1 MNTVATLDSS
11 VRLVVLQLLMK
22 KELVPE
28 IIPPKRVSNKLPLS
42 PVSGVEILKSTS
54 GVNIFNLANEIGLS
68 KDYELVDVWKIPQET
83 NWKMS
88 FVRFVYCRKE
98 YVDHGGL
105 HPDFI
110 TKSGEFAKALIRFVS
125 DNLWAVQGHLN
136 PYLEKDGSRSGH
148 RVLMFGCAGRRPDV
162 EVFRDG
168 RDENNRGVGPKV
180 LLSTLASELRVDD
193 DRVVFVKP
201 DLTRAL
207 TDLVV

>member
-11 VRLVVLQLLMK
+11 VRLVVLQFLVK

-28 IIPPKRVSNKLPLS
+28 IIPLKRVSNNPPLAS
-42 PVSGVEILKSTS
+42 VSGVEVLKSTP
-54 GVNIFNLANEIGLS
+54 GVNIFNLAYEIDS
-68 KDYELVDVWKIPQET
+68 
-83 NWKMS
+83 
-88 FVRFVYCRKE
+88 E

-125 DNLWAVQGHLN
+125 DNLWAVQAHLN
-136 PYLEKDGSRSGH
+136 PYFEKDGSESSH
-148 RVLMFGCAGRRPDV
+148 QVLMFGCAGRKPDV

-180 LLSTLASELRVDD
+180 LLSTLANELRLDD
-193 DRVVFVKP
+193 DRVVFVKS
-201 DLTRAL
+201 DLVRAL
-207 TDLVV
+207 TDLAV